1 MRSFLF
7 EKRERESALIRVG
20 DIIKKKR
27 IKNNYLKKIECIIDN
42 LMCVF
47 LQSSCVKQKKANFML
62 KQMENLKRIKSYLH
76 IKS

>member
-7 EKRERESALIRVG
+7 EKRERERERESALIRGG

-42 LMCVF
+42 LM
-47 LQSSCVKQKKANFML
+47 
-62 KQMENLKRIKSYLH
+62 
-76 IKS
+76 